1 MLGLGNGFNYYITG
15 ELESFI
21 DRRKYLT
28 ININIIQQGKGFLK
42 CVCSSQLESFGTPL
56 KKLVLML
63 KFCKISSG
71 T

>member
-28 ININIIQQGKGFLK
+28 I
-42 CVCSSQLESFGTPL
+42 LESFGTPL